1 MYEDFLENF
10 QTNTPISKRDIEDVE
25 TMLRIKF
32 PVDYVEFMLQT
43 NGGEGT
49 IGESGYL
56 RLWKIG
62 EIVQGNVEYSVH
74 ELAPGLIII
83 GSDGGGAAYGYN
95 FQNESSTLVE
105 VDFIGMDIDSPFYS
119 TKKFIEFIEY
129 LFNN

>member
-1 MYEDFLENF
+1 MHEDFMENF

-32 PVDYVEFMLQT
+32 PVDYVEFRLQT

-74 ELAPGLIII
+74 EFAPGLIII
-83 GSDGGGAAYGYN
+83 GSDVGGAAY
-95 FQNESSTLVE
+95 
-105 VDFIGMDIDSPFYS
+105 
-119 TKKFIEFIEY
+119 
-129 LFNN
+129 